1 MNMSQIRLTFQI
13 QRMLQEFR
21 APALSTPLAFFKTK
35 QNQTLFLILQKVEN
49 LFPSCI
55 KQV

>member
-13 QRMLQEFR
+13 QRMLQEFK
-21 APALSTPLAFFKTK
+21 APALSTPLTFFKTK
-35 QNQTLFLILQKVEN
+35 QNQTLFLMLQKVAN
-49 LFPSCI
+49 LVPSCI